1 MLKNEAPLLLRWSGG
16 AFFIIPLLLESQLP
30 PTNQCTRKNF
40 DLPAGIPDLSIPLD
54 YKISGDRR
62 PTLSHYGTCGRAV
75 K

>member
-1 MLKNEAPLLLRWSGG
+1 VAGLFSLFLYFWKTSYRRLINA
-16 AFFIIPLLLESQLP
+16 LE
-30 PTNQCTRKNF
+30 KNF

-75 K
+75 KQ